1 MDSAVLRAGVLA
13 ACLAPAVAAAQDVAT
28 LGDVKITADEVKQ
41 LAKMQPQV
49 KQQILGSEKSLE
61 SLVQQELVRR
71 ALFEEA
77 AAQGWDKRPEVAGA
91 AEIAR
96 ERVILTAY
104 LDGLAR
110 VPDGYPD
117 EAAIKAFYDANKALI
132 TIPPRYRL
140 AQIFVARPAAA
151 GDVDAALKRAADLA
165 RRARANGADF
175 AALAKAESADPASR
189 DKGGELGWYAEG
201 NLLPELRAT
210 VHSMVPGEISN
221 PVASSA
227 GWHVLRLLETKPMQ
241 AATLEEARDA
251 VIQRLRAAKIAELK
265 QEHIDGLLKKTPP
278 KIDSSA
284 LSALRDSLK

>member
-1 MDSAVLRAGVLA
+1 MDSSVLRAGVLA
-13 ACLAPAVAAAQDVAT
+13 ICLAPAAAAAQDVAT
-28 LGDVKITADEVKQ
+28 LGDIRITADEVKQ
-41 LAKMQPQV
+41 LAQMLPQV
-49 KQQILGSEKSLE
+49 KQRILGSEKSLE
-61 SLVQQELVRR
+61 SLVQQELIRR

-77 AAQGWDKRPEVAGA
+77 AAQGWDKRPEVAAA

-96 ERVILTAY
+96 ERVILSAY
-104 LDGLAR
+104 LDGLAK

-117 EAAIKAFYDANKALI
+117 EAAIKAFYDANKATI
-132 TIPPRYRL
+132 TLPPRFRL

-151 GDVDAALKRAADLA
+151 GDVDAAQKRAADLA
-165 RRARANGADF
+165 RRARERGADF

-201 NLLPELRAT
+201 NLLPELRAA
-210 VHSMVPGEISN
+210 VQSMKPGETSD
-221 PVASSA
+221 PVASAA
-227 GWHVLRLLETKPMQ
+227 GWHVLRLIEAKPKQ

-251 VIQRLRAAKIAELK
+251 VIQRLRAARFVELK

-278 KIDSSA
+278 KIDSGA